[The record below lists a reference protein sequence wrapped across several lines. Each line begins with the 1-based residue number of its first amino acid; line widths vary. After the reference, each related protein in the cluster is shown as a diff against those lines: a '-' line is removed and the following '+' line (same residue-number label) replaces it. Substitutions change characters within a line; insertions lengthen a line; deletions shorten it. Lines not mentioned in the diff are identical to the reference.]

1 MRIAGAKVFD
11 LQAGFVQRDLLIQNG
26 RLADCCEEDT
36 VVDAAGCY
44 AIPGLTDLHFHGC
57 VGEDF
62 SDGTP
67 EGLVKIA
74 EYQLSRGITQFCPAG
89 MTLAREQL
97 VKICKVAA
105 AHKKNAVSGADL
117 VGVNLEGPFL
127 SYAKR
132 GARNPEWLQT
142 PNLPQLEELAAAS
155 EGLVKLV
162 SVAPEVEGAMAF
174 IPGASKLATVSL
186 AHTTADYDTAMAAFR
201 AGARHVTHLFN
212 AMPPFGHRDP
222 GVVGAAA
229 DSGAN
234 VELICDGVHI
244 HPAVV
249 RSVFKLFGAE
259 HVILISDTMR
269 AAGMSDGDYTL
280 GGQAVKVTGNRAVLE
295 DGTIAGSV
303 TDLMACMKTAVS
315 FGIPLADAV
324 RAAAYNPAKVL
335 GIDDQVGTLEPG
347 KQANVVLLDE
357 NLELRSVIFHGQVQ

>member
-1 MRIAGAKVFD
+1 MRITGAKVFD
-11 LQAGFVQRDLLIQNG
+11 QKDGFVQRDLLIAEG
-26 RLADCCEEDT
+26 RLADHSDNDV
-36 VVDAAGCY
+36 VVDGAGCY

-57 VGEDF
+57 MGEDF

-67 EGLVKIA
+67 EGLAKIA
-74 EYQLSRGITQFCPAG
+74 DYQLSRGVTQFCPAG

-97 VKICKVAA
+97 VKICQVAA

-132 GARNPEWLQT
+132 GAQNPEWLQK
-142 PNLPQLEELAAAS
+142 PNLPQLEELMAAS

-162 SVAPEVEGAMAF
+162 SVAPEVEGALDF

-201 AGARHVTHLFN
+201 AGASHVTHLFN
-212 AMPPFGHRDP
+212 AMPPFAHRDP
-222 GVVGAAA
+222 GVVGAAS
-229 DSGAN
+229 DSGVN

-249 RSVFKLFGAE
+249 RAVFKLFGAD

-269 AAGMSDGDYTL
+269 AAGMPDGDYTL

-295 DGTIAGSV
+295 DGTLAGSV

-324 RAAAYNPAKVL
+324 RAAACNPAKVL
-335 GIDDQVGTLEPG
+335 GIDDQVGTLDLG

-357 NLELRSVIFHGQVQ
+357 NLNL